1 MFHKVY
7 NNYSSMKKPINN
19 NNKESEVVKIGEGLK
34 NMNIN
39 NNNKPLE
46 NKNFI
51 NNTSTVKRTIKL
63 KI

>member
-1 MFHKVY
+1 MFHKVSK
-7 NNYSSMKKPINN
+7 NYSSMKKQVNDKK
-19 NNKESEVVKIGEGLK
+19 KENEIVKLGEGLK
-34 NMNIN
+34 NINI

-51 NNTSTVKRTIKL
+51 SNNSTVRKTIKL

>member
-1 MFHKVY
+1 
-7 NNYSSMKKPINN
+7 MKKPINN
-19 NNKESEVVKIGEGLK
+19 NNKESEVVKIGEGIK
-34 NMNIN
+34 NMNI

-51 NNTSTVKRTIKL
+51 NNTSTVKKTIKL